1 MLLDLELQLGLKV
14 GGLEDGARG
23 SLGGVVVVGG
33 GGGGGDGVVSVWQRE
48 FMLEHGD
55 RHI

>member
-1 MLLDLELQLGLKV
+1 MKV

-23 SLGGVVVVGG
+23 SLGGVVVVVGG